1 MLAVSKTLLLVCI
14 IALIV
19 LIIGLAGWIAVLK
32 NDVGETTEDLESAL
46 ISLKTLNDRMG
57 DVESRL
63 NVDLNSAIET
73 LSTTFV
79 DVGVLKYRLADVEK
93 SLAVSDDQMKT
104 IMGDHASFADV
115 LEELGESSALPS
127 GERRGYGGYG
137 N

>member
-1 MLAVSKTLLLVCI
+1 MLSVSKTMLLVPI
-14 IALIV
+14 FSLIV
-19 LIIGLAGWIAVLK
+19 LIVGLAGWVAVLK
-32 NDVGETTEDLESAL
+32 GDVAETTEDLESAL
-46 ISLKTLNDRMG
+46 ISLKTLNDRIN

-63 NVDLNSAIET
+63 NVDLHSAIET

-79 DVGVLKYRLADVEK
+79 DVGVLKYRLVDVEK

-104 IMGDHASFADV
+104 IMGDHASFADI